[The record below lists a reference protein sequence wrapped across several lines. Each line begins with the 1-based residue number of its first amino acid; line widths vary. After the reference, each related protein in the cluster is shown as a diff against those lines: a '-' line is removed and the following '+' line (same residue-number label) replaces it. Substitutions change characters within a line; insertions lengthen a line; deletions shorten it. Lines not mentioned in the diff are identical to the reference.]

1 MEKLAGQ
8 ALSAWAPRGLG
19 RVVAGGTAAAGYID
33 PSMLALLPL
42 QSPRVMGEAAYYA
55 GKFGKPVG
63 HSLFQTG
70 RLEPQLRGY

>member
-1 MEKLAGQ
+1 MGAVYLFHDLYGYLMEMSPDIADMIE
-8 ALSAWAPRGLG
+8 AF
-19 RVVAGGTAAAGYID
+19 GGGVDTEETI
-33 PSMLALLPL
+33 
-42 QSPRVMGEAAYYA
+42 AYYA